1 MFQQISYFFDKM
13 FSMYQRGYRNGFNA
27 QHCLV
32 AIVSKME
39 SYNDKGKSFGALNFA
54 SHVENLC

>member
-1 MFQQISYFFDKM
+1 M